1 VRLTLAYWVFF
12 LISGAAMLAVTVVL
26 WQGSS
31 HASTVRATGHG
42 ESTAPGVP
50 PGTHPGS
57 ITTSQHSSDL
67 HRLLVASGAALGV
80 MAIPAI
86 AVGWLIAGRY
96 LRPVRTITTTARDIS
111 ATNLHQR
118 LNLAGP
124 DDELK
129 ELGDT
134 FDNLLSRLE
143 RSFQS
148 ERRFVANASHELR
161 TPLATMR
168 ASLDVALAKPAPLPA
183 QTIAL
188 TERLRPELDHIEQL
202 LNSLLTLARTQQPPH
217 TEQTTIS
224 ISNLVATSVERR
236 SAAIAQNDLNITQQH
251 DGPEPWVNGSQTL
264 LARMVDNL
272 IDNAV
277 KHNQPQGWIRIHTTT
292 DTNHVRLIIDN
303 GGPVL
308 AQTDVD
314 ELTRPFRRLGT
325 ERTGS
330 DKGSGLGLS
339 IVDAIAEAHH
349 GTVQLHARPD
359 GGLQVTVTLPLAL
372 TPIAEAAT

>member
-1 VRLTLAYWVFF
+1 VFF
-12 LISGAAMLAVTVVL
+12 VISGAAMLAVTVGL

-31 HASTVRATGHG
+31 NGSTVRATGHG
-42 ESTAPGVP
+42 EITSAGVP

-67 HRLLVASGAALGV
+67 HHLLIASGVALGV

-86 AVGWLIAGRY
+86 ALGWLIAGRY
-96 LRPVRTITTTARDIS
+96 LRPVRTITTAARDIS

-118 LNLAGP
+118 LNLSGP

-129 ELGDT
+129 ELGNT
-134 FDNLLSRLE
+134 FDVLLSRLE

-168 ASLDVALAKPAPLPA
+168 ASLDVALAKPAPVPA

-188 TERLRPELDHIEQL
+188 AERLRPELDHIDQL
-202 LNSLLTLARTQQPPH
+202 LDSLLTLAQTQQRADTDH
-217 TEQTTIS
+217 ATIS
-224 ISNLVATSVERR
+224 LSTLVTASIERR
-236 SAAIAQNDLNITQQH
+236 SAAMAQNDLNITQRQ
-251 DGPEPWVNGSQTL
+251 DGPEPWVDGNQTL

-277 KHNQPQGWIRIHTTT
+277 KHNQPQGWIRTHTTT
-292 DTNHVRLIIDN
+292 DADHVRLIIDN

-308 AQTDVD
+308 AQSEVD

-359 GGLQVTVTLPLAL
+359 GGLQVTVILPLAP
-372 TPIAEAAT
+372 TPIARAAT